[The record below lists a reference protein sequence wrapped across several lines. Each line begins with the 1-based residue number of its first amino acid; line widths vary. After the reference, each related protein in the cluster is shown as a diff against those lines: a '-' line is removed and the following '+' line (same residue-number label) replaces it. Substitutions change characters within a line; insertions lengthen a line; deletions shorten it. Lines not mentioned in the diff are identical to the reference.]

1 LLRARPAI
9 SNDDTAVV
17 LLPRKEYVQLYSTS
31 QPRAASRFRC
41 QCLRTYTES
50 LSEFGG
56 RRNRSVTLELLT
68 IPYRLQL
75 KHRRQHNKSPTDS
88 NSSPSSVDL
97 TGPRSVRTRLTWDI
111 LGRAKRT
118 KKEGEA
124 KCLAG
129 LVRSV
134 HFPNAAHAATSFSF
148 SSFLFC
154 LLPSHRRAVGSWWAG
169 GVRPLPLRYVLRR
182 RRRTIPV
189 AARVGKPAGPHRR
202 DPQVPDPNLNPALRL
217 LQPA

>member
-1 LLRARPAI
+1 MQG
-9 SNDDTAVV
+9 DDCSGRDRQYLTMTQQWYCY
-17 LLPRKEYVQLYSTS
+17 PERKEYVQLYSTS

-97 TGPRSVRTRLTWDI
+97 TGPRSVRTRLTWAI
-111 LGRAKRT
+111 LGTHQKNLGYIGPC
-118 KKEGEA
+118 KENEEGR
-124 KCLAG
+124 
-129 LVRSV
+129 RSQM
-134 HFPNAAHAATSFSF
+134 S
-148 SSFLFC
+148 C
-154 LLPSHRRAVGSWWAG
+154 WAG
-169 GVRPLPLRYVLRR
+169 SLGPLP
-182 RRRTIPV
+182 
-189 AARVGKPAGPHRR
+189 
-202 DPQVPDPNLNPALRL
+202 
-217 LQPA
+217 